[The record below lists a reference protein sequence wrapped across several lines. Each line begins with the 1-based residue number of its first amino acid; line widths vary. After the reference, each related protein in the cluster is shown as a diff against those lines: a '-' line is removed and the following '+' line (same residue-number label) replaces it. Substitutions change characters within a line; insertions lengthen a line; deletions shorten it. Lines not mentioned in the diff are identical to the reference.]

1 METTATPDRV
11 LDKVLPG
18 PGVHLSRA
26 IFYVIFLMLV
36 GAGLWASIADVDV
49 VIQARGRLQIEGEPV
64 KITAPEPG
72 MVVDA
77 PVPVGARVKK
87 GDVLLRLDALKLTS
101 EATQL
106 EAELRAGKS
115 EVERHR
121 ESAKAGREVLKK
133 VEEEKQLARNSIAI
147 VESQVQ
153 SLRLLLKEGVASI
166 FQVNQKEQ
174 EVNEIRARI
183 ARLEAEIE
191 RSQNLAAEQERQA
204 AGQEVRL
211 EALREKLA
219 QLRVSERQM
228 TVLSPV
234 DGTITQASVLHPG
247 RFLSTGE
254 VAVTINPDSRPLR
267 AALKMPNSSMRR
279 LRTGLP
285 AKLRFDAFPY
295 QDYGHLEGEIV
306 RIDPDADDE
315 GNYRTWVKLNASEIR
330 GPRGTESLRPGLLL
344 EADVIVERQTVLDLA
359 TKPFKRLG
367 DPIRVTD

>member
-1 METTATPDRV
+1 METTAPANRV
-11 LDKVLPG
+11 LDKVLAG

-26 IFYVIFLMLV
+26 VFYVIFLMLC
-36 GAGLWASIADVDV
+36 GAGLWASMADVDV
-49 VIQARGRLQIEGEPV
+49 VLQARGRMQIEGEPV

-77 PVPVGARVKK
+77 PVPVGGRVRK

-106 EAELRAGKS
+106 DAELRAGRA

-121 ESAKAGREVLKK
+121 ESAKAGRDVLRK
-133 VEEEKQLARNSIAI
+133 VEEEIQLARESIKI

-153 SLRLLLKEGVASI
+153 SLKLLLKEGVASV

-174 EVNEIRARI
+174 EVNEHRARI
-183 ARLEAEIE
+183 SRLEAEIQRAQHE
-191 RSQNLAAEQERQA
+191 ALQQERQA
-204 AGQEVRL
+204 REIETRHEGI
-211 EALREKLA
+211 REKLSMLKA
-219 QLRVSERQM
+219 SEKQM

-234 DGTITQASVLHPG
+234 DGVVTQASVLHPG

-254 VAVTINPDSRPLR
+254 VAVTINPESRPLR
-267 AALKMPNSSMRR
+267 AVLKMPNTSMRR

-285 AKLRFDAFPY
+285 VKVRFDAFPY
-295 QDYGHLEGEIV
+295 QDYGHLDGEVV

-315 GNYRTWVKLNASEIR
+315 GNYRTWVKLAAAEIR
-330 GPRGTESLRPGLLL
+330 GARGMEALKPGLLL
-344 EADVIVERQTVLDLA
+344 DADVIVERRTVLDLA

-367 DPIRVTD
+367 EPIRVTD